1 MRARLPRWTY
11 LLLGF
16 PACAAPRVEVPVV
29 PEGWSEVGGQLVGQP
44 MSAPLQSG
52 WTLGL
57 AKARVEVEL
66 SLADASTTAAS
77 LMIGSSHIGFCG
89 RDGRPFLE
97 GELFGGTTRALD
109 APAPLPG
116 ERFRLVLTRLGGR
129 LLIDWNGVALP
140 DLPDPAGEL
149 GAVALRPHRDTMTVH
164 RFRVIGGTTPPKP
177 LGRSSVV
184 WRSGEDGVH
193 TYRIPAL
200 VVAANGDLLAF
211 AEARQGGGGDSGN
224 IDLVMKRSSDGGC
237 SWSPSVLVWNDGPHT
252 CGNPCPVVDTR
263 TGEIL
268 LLATRNLGQDHESEI
283 IAQTSEGTRTVW
295 LLRSTDHGHTWSA
308 PQDITAS
315 TKLPDWTWYATG
327 PGAGIQMQRGSHAGR
342 LLIPCDHIEAE
353 SKRYYSHVIFSDD
366 GGATWQLGGS
376 TPRDQV
382 NECEVAELED
392 GRLLLNMRNYD
403 RAQRTRQQ
411 AWSSDA
417 GHSWQDQRHVPELIE
432 PICQASLR
440 RYSWAQAGQA
450 GVLLFSNPASR
461 EGRSRMS
468 LRASFDDG
476 ATWPQRALLDAGPAA
491 YSCLQVL
498 ADGSVVCLYEA
509 GPYREVRAHRITA
522 AELAGSM
529 LRDG

>member
-1 MRARLPRWTY
+1 
-11 LLLGF
+11 
-16 PACAAPRVEVPVV
+16 
-29 PEGWSEVGGQLVGQP
+29 